1 MKKFFVIN
9 DGTSFLWEDG
19 NFYPPFIKPPYA
31 VDEDIAVEYVRDAPN
46 HITIELADPQKFP
59 SLYGIRVAKPKV
71 RRTYVRCSSFALANA
86 LDRLYDDDDVYNLML
101 SMEDSEFLISFE
113 YKRDYE
119 RRTRSASELPQS
131 GNVGDAR

>member
-19 NFYPPFIKPPYA
+19 NFYPPFVKPPYA
-31 VDEDIAVEYVRDAPN
+31 VDEDIALEMVSDDPE
-46 HITIELADPQKFP
+46 HITIEFADPQKWP
-59 SLYGIRVAKPKV
+59 SLYGISVDKPKV

-86 LDRLYDDDDVYNLML
+86 LDRLYDDDNVYNLML
-101 SMEDSEFLISFE
+101 SMEDNEFLISFE
-113 YKRDYE
+113 YKREYE

-131 GNVGDAR
+131 CNTGDAR